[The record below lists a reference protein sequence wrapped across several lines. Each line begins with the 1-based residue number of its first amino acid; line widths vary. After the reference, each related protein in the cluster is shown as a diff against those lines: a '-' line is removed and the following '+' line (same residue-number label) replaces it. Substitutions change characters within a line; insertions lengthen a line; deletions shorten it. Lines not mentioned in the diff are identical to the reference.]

1 EPPSET
7 ERRETAAARS
17 RTARAGMAVAFGLAA
32 LRERLKTPV
41 VEGERANESARLTQ
55 SEGVGQDAE
64 HAPPLERLDED
75 EIDATVTHLLRRHD
89 VAPVRD
95 QDDRRRWAQ
104 FLDRAGHVDSRALRH
119 RQRGDDHVKGPL

>member
-1 EPPSET
+1 MVISASGIIDGGRRLSTSRARAGRRGGEARRDPGGRDEPPSET

-64 HAPPLERLDED
+64 HAPPLE
-75 EIDATVTHLLRRHD
+75 
-89 VAPVRD
+89 
-95 QDDRRRWAQ
+95 
-104 FLDRAGHVDSRALRH
+104 
-119 RQRGDDHVKGPL
+119 